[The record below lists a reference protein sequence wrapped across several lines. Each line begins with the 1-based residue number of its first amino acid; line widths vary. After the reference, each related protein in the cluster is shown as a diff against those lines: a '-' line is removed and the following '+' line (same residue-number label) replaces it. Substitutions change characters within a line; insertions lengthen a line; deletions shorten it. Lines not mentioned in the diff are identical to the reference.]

1 LIAFEGIDGAGKT
14 TQVELLAAALR
25 DAGHRVL
32 MTREP
37 TGGPHGEEIRS
48 LSSRGIEISAEE
60 ELDYFIADRRQH
72 VGEVIAPALARG
84 EVVITDR
91 YFLSNVAYQG
101 ARGLSPRE
109 ILHRNQSE
117 FPDPDVVLLLET
129 SPSRGLDRVRK
140 RAEDLNRSF
149 EEEAF
154 LTRVVAIFDSL
165 EIPYL
170 RRISADASPGIV
182 HASVREALTEFFD
195 FG

>member
-1 LIAFEGIDGAGKT
+1 
-14 TQVELLAAALR
+14 
-25 DAGHRVL
+25 
-32 MTREP
+32 M
-37 TGGPHGEEIRS
+37 
-48 LSSRGIEISAEE
+48 
-60 ELDYFIADRRQH
+60 
-72 VGEVIAPALARG
+72 
-84 EVVITDR
+84 
-91 YFLSNVAYQG
+91 
-101 ARGLSPRE
+101 
-109 ILHRNQSE
+109 
-117 FPDPDVVLLLET
+117 
-129 SPSRGLDRVRK
+129 RK